1 MEHYCQY
8 EGSFFAYNLAC
19 MPRLTWLFEG
29 IPIVYLHPKLNFT
42 MRVKFFDICFMWRNT
57 KSADT
62 IISIMKMP
70 FHDHSRVKEE
80 AIAFCA
86 MLLRLPDCKL

>member
-8 EGSFFAYNLAC
+8 EGSVFANNLAC

-29 IPIVYLHPKLNFT
+29 IPVVYLHPKLNFAI
-42 MRVKFFDICFMWRNT
+42 RVKCFDICFMWRNT
-57 KSADT
+57 KAEET
-62 IISIMKMP
+62 IILMMKMP
-70 FHDHSRVKEE
+70 SHDHLHVKEE

-86 MLLRLPDCKL
+86 MLLPLPDCKL